1 MKGLSMSRRLVALIF
16 TALMVPASANAAST
30 FATWGP
36 HVGFTTDPS
45 QVVFG
50 GQLEM
55 GNVAPQIDF
64 VPSVDFGF
72 GDNVTLVSLNGDF
85 RYRFAVTG
93 SAWQPY
99 AGAGVS
105 LHFLSWDSN
114 VIGHSS
120 SDTQGGGSLLFGADV
135 PTKTGNRFF
144 VEGKF
149 ALGDGPTFKATAG
162 WNFKM
167 R

>member
-1 MKGLSMSRRLVALIF
+1 MHRRL
-16 TALMVPASANAAST
+16 TALVFAALVVLPAAAHAANS
-30 FATWGP
+30 FQTWGP
-36 HVGFTTDPS
+36 RVGFSTDPS
-45 QVVFG
+45 QVVVG

-85 RYRFAVTG
+85 RYRLNVADTK
-93 SAWQPY
+93 WQPY
-99 AGAGVS
+99 VGAGVS
-105 LHFLSWDSN
+105 VHFFSWDNN
-114 VIGHSS
+114 VINHSS
-120 SDTQGGGSLLFGADV
+120 TETLGGGSLLFGADV
-135 PTKTGNRFF
+135 PTASGSRFF
-144 VEGKF
+144 VEGKI
-149 ALGDGPTFKATAG
+149 ALGDGPTFKAMAG

>member
-1 MKGLSMSRRLVALIF
+1 MSRRLIAL
-16 TALMVPASANAAST
+16 TLAAMLVPAAAQAANS
-30 FATWGP
+30 FSTWGP

-64 VPSVDFGF
+64 VPSVDLGF
-72 GDNVTLVSLNGDF
+72 GDSATLVSLNGDF
-85 RYRFAVTG
+85 RYRIAITG

-99 AGAGVS
+99 AGAGVAV
-105 LHFLSWDSN
+105 HFYSWDSN
-114 VIGHSS
+114 VIGHGSS
-120 SDTQGGGSLLFGADV
+120 ETLGGGSLLFGADV
-135 PTKTGNRFF
+135 PTEAGNRFF

-149 ALGDGPTFKATAG
+149 ALGDGPTFKVTAG

>member
-1 MKGLSMSRRLVALIF
+1 MSRRLLALAF
-16 TALMVPASANAAST
+16 AALLVPAAAHATSSFT
-30 FATWGP
+30 TWGP
-36 HVGFTTDPS
+36 HVGFSTDPS
-45 QVVFG
+45 QVVLG

-72 GDNVTLVSLNGDF
+72 GDNITLVSLNGDF
-85 RYRFAVTG
+85 RYRIAVSG

-105 LHFLSWDSN
+105 VHFFSWDSHW
-114 VIGHSS
+114 IGHSS
-120 SDTQGGGSLLFGADV
+120 SETLGGGSLLFGADV
-135 PTKTGNRFF
+135 PTKSGNRFF
-144 VEGKF
+144 VEGKV

-162 WNFKM
+162 WNFKL